1 MLRSKPRLAIV
12 IGMAA
17 VLGSE
22 GVIEG
27 RFVEADGDSEGALI
41 EAKLSFELTT
51 NLLQAALRT
60 HYGLGKDEWVWPD
73 SIYPDSVVVRRNG
86 KLFQFTYAISD
97 TNEVTLGEA
106 REVVMEPVPIAGQ
119 LVEAVKDESE
129 KPTNKFV
136 VRVIRSGLSLNG
148 VDYPSGVL
156 REAAPL
162 FNGVR
167 VYAVSDAEHVAGGI
181 AKRNASKIV
190 GRLSNSRF
198 VESPLGVE
206 ILADLTVIES
216 TGWGARFREAIDSGI
231 PDTYGFSIDADGTW
245 KQAGRFR
252 EAKAIRK
259 VTSVDVVAE
268 PGAGGQL
275 IRLVEAVK
283 HPPHSE
289 SLMDREQMLALLKKL
304 NPQRA
309 AALAT
314 ATDDQVAGAFREAV
328 DALPAASD
336 GGTGNG
342 LTAESVAEQIRMVE
356 ARAVAR
362 STIAGCGLPAA
373 AIERLQA
380 QFAGRDR
387 FAEADVASAIEAERT
402 YLSRFVETP
411 ITGLGTIQ
419 SGQDRADK
427 VKQQLDDLF
436 DPSKRPGSFREA
448 YIDITG
454 DRGVSGMLAHC
465 NRTRLAE
472 ALGGSRF
479 AEAISA
485 STFGE
490 VLGDSIARA
499 MVREY
504 SQSDMWDDWRDL
516 VDTVPVSDFRTQRR
530 ARVGGYGNLPAVAE
544 NGAYGALT
552 SPADE
557 EATYAASKRGGVET
571 ISLEAIANDDVGV
584 IRRLPVKLSQAA
596 KQTLYRFVLD
606 FLATNA
612 AVYDTVALA
621 HATHNNLGAT
631 ALSAATFAAARLAM
645 LQQAEA
651 GSSERIGLVA
661 RHLYV
666 PTNLEETAFDL
677 FVRTTN
683 NDETFVQSRKPKVHV
698 VPYWTDAN
706 NWWVTAEKAA
716 VPLIELGFYGGREEP
731 ELFVQD
737 NPTQG
742 SLFSND
748 QIKYKIRHIYS
759 GAVLD
764 YRGFYGA
771 IVA

>member
-1 MLRSKPRLAIV
+1 MKKNSMATAIIAGLAF
-12 IGMAA
+12 A
-17 VLGSE
+17 VG
-22 GVIEG
+22 IPG
-27 RFVEADGDSEGALI
+27 RFAEADKGAVDGIEAGQLI

-51 NLLQAALRT
+51 NLLQAALRA
-60 HYGLGKDEWVWPD
+60 HYGLGKDEWVWPE
-73 SIYPDSVVVRRNG
+73 SVYADSVIVRRNG
-86 KLFQFTYAISD
+86 KLYQFAYTISD
-97 TNEVTLGEA
+97 SNDVALGA
-106 REVVMEPVPIAGQ
+106 AQEVVMEPVPIAGQ
-119 LVEAVKDESE
+119 LVEAVKSTDE
-129 KPTNKFV
+129 KPANRFV
-136 VRVIRSGLSLNG
+136 IRVIRSGLSLNG
-148 VDYPSGVL
+148 VDYPSAVL
-156 REAAPL
+156 RECAPL

-167 VYAVSDAEHVAGGI
+167 VYAVSDIEHINGGD
-181 AKRNASKIV
+181 AKRDAAKIV

-198 VESPLGVE
+198 VESALGGEV
-206 ILADLTVIES
+206 LADLTVIES
-216 TGWGARFREAIDSGI
+216 TGWADRFREAIDSGI
-231 PDTYGFSIDADGTW
+231 PDTYGFSIDATGEW
-245 KQAGRFR
+245 KKAGRYR

-275 IRLVEAVK
+275 IRLVEAVQ
-283 HPPHSE
+283 HNPRSNSE
-289 SLMDREQMLALLKKL
+289 SLMDREQMLALLKKI

-309 AALAT
+309 AALAS

-328 DALPAASD
+328 ESQA
-336 GGTGNG
+336 TGNG
-342 LTAESVAEQIRMVE
+342 AGNADLAEQIRMVE
-356 ARAVAR
+356 ARSIAR
-362 STIAGCGLPAA
+362 ATIAASGLPAPA
-373 AIERLQA
+373 VERLQA
-380 QFAGRDR
+380 DFAGRGR
-387 FAEADVASAIEAERT
+387 FAEADVTAAIDAERT

-411 ITGLGTIQ
+411 ITGLGQGSIQ

-490 VLGDSIARA
+490 VLGDSITRA

-544 NGAYGALT
+544 NGAYAALT

-584 IRRLPVKLSQAA
+584 IRRLPVKLAQAA

-612 AVYDTVALA
+612 AIYDTVALA

-706 NWWVTAEKAA
+706 NWWVTADKSS

-731 ELFVQD
+731 ELFIQD
-737 NPTQG
+737 SPTQG

-764 YRGFYGA
+764 FRGIYGA
-771 IVA
+771 VVA